1 MRAERSGAL
10 WGPFAA
16 VALLGACIALSA
28 PSVRAAS
35 FSWLA
40 YALANLI
47 VYTDALDFLLRLH
60 VRRRHVASS
69 HRSSE
74 TTRDLSID
82 IAKPFPDGVRHVE
95 PTRPYAIVASVF
107 NLDDKLDDFMAA
119 FAAYRRYVWV
129 ISDGSTDLTVK
140 RLRQHGWRCVEE
152 HVNRR
157 KPAALRR
164 LIEKLPLHIE
174 TLLVVDPDMRI
185 CDSHTG
191 SAIDL
196 EQVIRDFQQSG
207 AAAACPRITLERDGF
222 LSRFQ
227 TLEYALSFG
236 AGRQSLADYSVT
248 SGVSLYRRDALEQA
262 LARHSLSVYAEDLEN
277 ALILLGL
284 GERIYY
290 DGRLVVRTEGP
301 TSWAQ
306 WFSQRVGW
314 YYGLLK
320 VYTERL
326 SEVRRIAMR
335 TPFAMYHYVVYTG
348 ILLLVWHLAKMVSA
362 VLLVMSFASGL
373 DSLLIGGLIPA
384 NALTNPVHFVSAA
397 GGYLLL
403 GMLALFTVVPK
414 QERAY
419 VAPIIPLYLCYT
431 VVHIVPM
438 SLGFGNWIALKLF
451 RRRLYRDHYERS
463 DGRGEA
469 FPNVRQ
475 EEQPQ

>member
-1 MRAERSGAL
+1 MTAERSSAL
-10 WGPFAA
+10 FGPFVA
-16 VALLGACIALSA
+16 VALLGVFIAFSA
-28 PSVRAAS
+28 SNVRAAN

-47 VYTDALDFLLRLH
+47 VYTDAFDFLLRLH

-69 HRSSE
+69 RRSSE
-74 TTRDLSID
+74 TTRGLSID
-82 IAKPFPDGVRHVE
+82 IAKPFPDGARHIE

-119 FAAYRRYVWV
+119 FAPYRRYVWV

-140 RLRQHGWRCVEE
+140 RLRQQGWRCVEE
-152 HVNRR
+152 RVNRK

-164 LIEKLPLHIE
+164 LLEKIPPHIE
-174 TLLVVDPDMRI
+174 TVLVVDPDMRI
-185 CDSHTG
+185 RDPHTG
-191 SAIDL
+191 SGIDL

-227 TLEYALSFG
+227 MLEYALSFG
-236 AGRQSLADYSVT
+236 AGRQSLADYSIT
-248 SGVSLYRRDALEQA
+248 SGVSLYRRDALENA

-290 DGRLVVRTEGP
+290 DGRLVVSTEGP

-314 YYGLLK
+314 YYGLVK

-326 SEVRRIAMR
+326 SEIRRVALR

-348 ILLLVWHLAKMVSA
+348 ILLLVWHVAKMVSA
-362 VLLVMSFASGL
+362 VLLLTSLASGL
-373 DSLLIGGLIPA
+373 DSLLFGGLIPM
-384 NALTNPVHFVSAA
+384 NAVTNPVHFVSAA
-397 GGYLLL
+397 GGYVVL
-403 GMLALFTVVPK
+403 GVLALFTVVPK
-414 QERAY
+414 QERSY

-431 VVHIVPM
+431 VVHIAPM
-438 SLGFGNWIALKLF
+438 SLGFGNWITLKLF
-451 RRRLYRDHYERS
+451 RRRLYRDHYEL
-463 DGRGEA
+463 DGRDEA
-469 FPNVRQ
+469 FASVHR
-475 EEQPQ
+475 EEQVL

>member
-1 MRAERSGAL
+1 V
-10 WGPFAA
+10 A

-28 PSVRAAS
+28 ANVRPAN

-40 YALANLI
+40 YVLANLI
-47 VYTDALDFLLRLH
+47 VYTDSLDFLLRLH

-82 IAKPFPDGVRHVE
+82 IAKSVPDGARHVE

-107 NLDDKLDDFMAA
+107 NLDDKLDDFIAA
-119 FAAYRRYVWV
+119 FAPYRRYVWV

-140 RLRQHGWRCVEE
+140 RFRQQGWRCVDER
-152 HVNRR
+152 VNRR

-164 LIEKLPLHIE
+164 LLETLPPHIE
-174 TLLVVDPDMRI
+174 TLLVVDPDTRI
-185 CDSHTG
+185 CDSHSG
-191 SAIDL
+191 SAMDL

-207 AAAACPRITLERDGF
+207 ASAACPRITLERDGF

-227 TLEYALSFG
+227 ALEYALSFG
-236 AGRQSLADYSVT
+236 AGKQSLADYGIT

-277 ALILLGL
+277 TLILLSQ

-290 DGRLVVRTEGP
+290 DGRLLLRTEGP
-301 TSWAQ
+301 GSWGK

-314 YYGLLK
+314 YYGLIK

-326 SEVRRIAMR
+326 GEIRRIARR

-348 ILLLVWHLAKMVSA
+348 LLLLVGHLAKMVSA
-362 VLLVMSFASGL
+362 VLLLASLASGL
-373 DSLLIGGLIPA
+373 DSLLIGHLIPTTA
-384 NALTNPVHFVSAA
+384 VTNPVHFVSAV
-397 GGYLLL
+397 GGYAVL
-403 GMLALFTVVPK
+403 GALALFTVVPK
-414 QERAY
+414 RERGY
-419 VAPIIPLYLCYT
+419 VAPIVPLYLCYT
-431 VVHIVPM
+431 VVHIAPM

-451 RRRLYRDHYERS
+451 RRRLYRDHYEPS
-463 DGRGEA
+463 DRRDKA
-469 FPNVRQ
+469 FASVHQ
-475 EEQPQ
+475 EEAS